1 MTCSID
7 DDEEEE
13 RTEMVEMYV
22 SVDNLNPRRGRE
34 ISSYKTFRIPPP
46 AVKAAKV
53 RMLKPKA
60 SKPKSSEVY
69 MKRYM
74 NKGPGSAQA
83 DSHTHTHRQ
92 AGAKR
97 TCMYHL
103 GACMSMS
110 RSRRS
115 HATSRMERS
124 NKYL

>member
-1 MTCSID
+1 
-7 DDEEEE
+7 
-13 RTEMVEMYV
+13 MVEMYV

-83 DSHTHTHRQ
+83 DSHTHTHTQ
-92 AGAKR
+92 AGRCQAD
-97 TCMYHL
+97 MYVSSWSLHEHEQEQEE
-103 GACMSMS
+103 S
-110 RSRRS
+110 RNIQDGTQQQVLVRGT
-115 HATSRMERS
+115 A
-124 NKYL
+124 